1 MDSTLNVVTLYKYN
15 NKFSKVLVSNV
26 SMSRLQLW
34 CSITFQVPL
43 EVKCYSH
50 CDTIVSSMETSL
62 RSIVGVIIKYILPI
76 VLSPL
81 FWKNTWRCVG
91 LVQSTNCT
99 SYYYYSR
106 DIEFHVIVP
115 LQLLLFFEHILNAL
129 YFSSRFFGPHFPSLW
144 VSN

>member
-1 MDSTLNVVTLYKYN
+1 MDSILKVTLYKNNN

-34 CSITFQVPL
+34 CYIPL
-43 EVKCYSH
+43 EIKCYSH

-106 DIEFHVIVP
+106 DIEFYVIMP